1 MFYYRMEEELDA
13 DTLIRGGVHFVCPIC
28 LEKTNLG
35 EESYFKECCGQDICR
50 TCSESYRDEC
60 ERKSLKL
67 TCEYCRAELPSS
79 KEESNRLL
87 KKRGSNHVCINM
99 IDT

>member
-1 MFYYRMEEELDA
+1 MEEEFDA
-13 DTLIRGGVHFVCPIC
+13 ETLRRGGVHFICPIC
-28 LEKTNLG
+28 LEKKKQG
-35 EESYFKECCGQDICR
+35 EESYFQLCCGQGICR
-50 TCSESYRDEC
+50 TCADSYRDEC

-67 TCEYCRAELPSS
+67 TCEYCRAELLSE
-79 KEESNRLL
+79 EESKRLL